1 LLYEMNIPESG
12 LNEGLR
18 YEWDFGFEI
27 SLELVESEVVL
38 RGNRAGLISLARH
51 LLTLA
56 QEEINPGTHLHL
68 TAGQEIDSDFD
79 LILESMGP

>member
-1 LLYEMNIPESG
+1 MNIPERG
-12 LNEGLR
+12 PNEGLQ

-27 SLELVESEVVL
+27 ALEVVESEVVL

-56 QEEINPGTHLHL
+56 QEDVSPGTHLHL
-68 TAGQEIDSDFD
+68 AAGQEIDSAFG